1 MYPLQV
7 ALSVLRLA
15 NRILS
20 SAILITAFS
29 LGLYILRHNYRSNVG
44 RAFCI
49 LLASV
54 MVVYLGD
61 VVILRAQSPEST
73 LTWLKFQ
80 WVGIAFVPA
89 VYLHFSDALLNVTS
103 SVSRWRRWAVLVSY
117 VASGITLLAVLLTSW
132 VVKDAVLVSLA
143 PYLRPGPLFWPFA
156 VLFFAVVV
164 IGAVNVNRARA
175 RCLTSTS
182 RRRMAYL
189 ALSFA
194 GPALGVFPYM
204 LLNNTLS
211 ITVPEVL
218 LLTILLLGNVG
229 VVVMIVVMS
238 YTVAYFGAFTPDR
251 VVKYGLIEYILR
263 GPFLASLVLVILL
276 TVPHVETFLGL
287 PGDLITLFATG
298 LTIILMQIAI
308 NRVRPFLNRLVYRK
322 DLAEIAWL
330 QELDKRLLTPSDLE
344 QFLENVLS
352 SLAEL
357 LRVRYAFV
365 ASTTGREIELE
376 AYCGEE
382 RVAQSFLRHH
392 DLSPVLGR
400 CQRDP
405 ETNVAFEMIDGFL
418 VRPLCT
424 RNRDAVLGLLIVQ
437 RWAQALEIGGEW
449 TDEVQDLI
457 QQAEVALE
465 DSHLQQGI
473 FVALQQIMPNI
484 ERIQKRRQLMRYVSS
499 LPRALDE
506 SLVNDPAFDRWVKD
520 ALSHYWGG
528 PKLTDSPLLN
538 LTIVVRARDLCEGD
552 AVRALRT
559 VLEQAIEALRPPG
572 EQKMTAVEWTLY
584 NILDLKFRQG
594 RRMSDIAN
602 RLAISESDLYRKQR
616 TAISEIARTLTQM
629 EQRALSSG

>member
-1 MYPLQV
+1 MDASSV
-7 ALSVLRLA
+7 VLSILRLA

-29 LGLYILRHNYRSNVG
+29 LGLYILRHNLRSNVG

-61 VVILRAQSPEST
+61 VVIFRTQSPEST
-73 LTWLKFQ
+73 LTWLRFQ

-103 SVSRWRRWAVLVSY
+103 SASRWRRWAVLVSY
-117 VASGITLLAVLLTSW
+117 MGSGITLLAVILTPW
-132 VVKDAVLVSLA
+132 VVQDAVLAPLT

-156 VLFFAVVV
+156 LLFFAIVV
-164 IGAVNVNRARA
+164 IGAANVNRARA

-211 ITVPEVL
+211 ITVPETL
-218 LLTILLLGNVG
+218 LLTILMLGNVG
-229 VVVMIVVMS
+229 VVAMIVVMS

-251 VVKYGLIEYILR
+251 VIKYGLIEYILR

-287 PGDLITLFATG
+287 PGDLITLFAAG

-308 NRVRPFLNRLVYRK
+308 NLARPFLNRLVYRK

-365 ASTTGREIELE
+365 VVTTGQDIQLE
-376 AYCGEE
+376 AHCGEE
-382 RVAQSFLRHH
+382 RVARSFLRHH
-392 DLSPVLGR
+392 DLTPLLER

-405 ETNVAFEMIDGFL
+405 EASLAFEPLDGFL
-418 VRPLCT
+418 VRSLCT

-437 RWAQALEIGGEW
+437 RWALAPEIGKEW
-449 TDEVQDLI
+449 IDAAQDLI
-457 QQAEVALE
+457 EQAEVALE

-473 FVALQQIMPNI
+473 FVALQQIMPDI

-499 LPRALDE
+499 LPRAIQE
-506 SLVNDPAFDRWVKD
+506 SPVNDPSFDRWVKD

-538 LTIVVRARDLCEGD
+538 LAVVSRALGLSEGD

-559 VLEQAIEALRPPG
+559 VLEAGHRSLAAPGRAKDDGCRVDAVQHPRPEIPPRVPHERHRQPAGDQRVGPLSQAA
-572 EQKMTAVEWTLY
+572 
-584 NILDLKFRQG
+584 
-594 RRMSDIAN
+594 RRN
-602 RLAISESDLYRKQR
+602 Q
-616 TAISEIARTLTQM
+616 
-629 EQRALSSG
+629 